1 MKKLWIFLVSIVILS
16 GCTPQNNSHLEV
28 FKVDKSIGTLFTKK
42 LIFNYEKSLNEEE
55 VSKFFKMKNNTH
67 WFSGKKNLKNS
78 LSYKI
83 EIKENERILEVYEI
97 GVFNKDSEIFI
108 NNLNTLEFTKLK
120 SNNFKEMLLL
130 LES

>member
-1 MKKLWIFLVSIVILS
+1 M
-16 GCTPQNNSHLEV
+16 
-28 FKVDKSIGTLFTKK
+28 
-42 LIFNYEKSLNEEE
+42 NEEE